1 MKKRDYVDRE
11 LALEKQSDEFIEKT
25 FHEKDDGEI
34 PAEKESNGV
43 PETRTGVV
51 EGAINVRLRK
61 SPNKE
66 DDNIETLI
74 PKGTKVQ
81 ILSET
86 SDFYKVRPLSFGIN
100 KKVGYIA
107 KECVK
112 IIN

>member
-1 MKKRDYVDRE
+1 MKRRDYVERE
-11 LALEKQSDEFIEKT
+11 LALEKRSDEFIEKT
-25 FHEKDDGEI
+25 FNEKDDGEL
-34 PAEKESNGV
+34 PAEKETNGV

-61 SPNKE
+61 SPDKA
-66 DDNIETLI
+66 DDNIEALI
-74 PKGTKVQ
+74 SKGTKVQ

-86 SDFYKVRPLSFGIN
+86 SDFYKVRPLCFGIH

-112 IIN
+112 IIT